1 VKVNSL
7 IFGEVLFKLNKSCK
21 PVTSPLRLVC
31 LSGTILLREEEQD
44 MVFEE
49 SHQEGSEKKK
59 HTDQMTSER
68 DIR

>member
-21 PVTSPLRLVC
+21 SVALPLRLVC
-31 LSGTILLREEEQD
+31 LSGAILLHGDEQD

-49 SHQEGSEKKK
+49 SHQEDSEKKK